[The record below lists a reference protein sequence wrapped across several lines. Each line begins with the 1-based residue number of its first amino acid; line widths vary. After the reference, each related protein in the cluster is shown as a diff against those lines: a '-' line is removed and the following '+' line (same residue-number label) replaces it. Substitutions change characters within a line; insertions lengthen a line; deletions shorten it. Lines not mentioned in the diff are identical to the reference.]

1 MIDICDKKFK
11 DGQGLIITENSNQF
25 LFTFLFVRYNS

>member
-11 DGQGLIITENSNQF
+11 DGEGIIVTENSNKFQ
-25 LFTFLFVRYNS
+25 FTFLFVRYNS